1 MKVKGMVKTET
12 IAAIAT
18 ALSPAGIGIIRISG
32 EDAPEIADRIFVP
45 AKGKKKLADQKGYT
59 VHYGH
64 IAENGEILD
73 EVLALVMRAPHSY
86 TTENCV
92 EIHCHGG
99 ILVLRRIL
107 SAILRNGAR
116 MAEPGEFTRRAFLG
130 GRIDLSQAEAVM
142 DLINAKSDYARKSS
156 VRQLGGALSEKV
168 RSLRETILYET
179 AYIESALDD
188 PEHISLD
195 GYPERLKG
203 ILIPMAEELQNLAAT
218 FSRGKV
224 VREGIQT
231 VILGKPNAGKSS
243 LMNVLVGEDRAIVT
257 DVEGTT
263 RDTLEEQIRL
273 RGISLNIIDTA
284 GIRETDNIVEKIGV
298 DKARSIVD
306 KADLILYIVDGS
318 RPLDENDRQILEL
331 IEGRRAIVLL
341 NKSDLRQVLTAEE
354 VENVSGR
361 KVLPVSAKEQTGFDR
376 LEETIESMFLSGEI
390 DFNEEL
396 IITNDRHRAALEE
409 AEKSLQLVL
418 ESIESGM
425 TEDFF
430 TVDLLNAYEELGSII
445 GESMEDDLAEEIF
458 RNFCMGK

>member
-1 MKVKGMVKTET
+1 MNRTET

-32 EDAPEIADRIFVP
+32 DDAMTVADRVFRS
-45 AKGKKKLADQKGYT
+45 AGGRKRLADQKGYT

-64 IAENGEILD
+64 ITEDGEVID

-92 EIHCHGG
+92 EIQCHGG
-99 ILVLRRIL
+99 LFVLKRIL
-107 SAILRNGAR
+107 AAILRNGAR
-116 MAEPGEFTRRAFLG
+116 MAEPGEFTKRAFLG

-142 DLINAKSDYARKSS
+142 DLISAKNEYSRKSS
-156 VRQLGGALSEKV
+156 LRQLSGSLSEKV
-168 RSLRETILYET
+168 KELRAKILYES

-188 PEHISLD
+188 PEHISLE
-195 GYPERLKG
+195 GYPEHLKTV
-203 ILIPMAEELQNLAAT
+203 LQPLVQEMEKLAET
-218 FSRGKV
+218 FSSGRV
-224 VREGIQT
+224 LRDGIQT

-243 LMNVLVGEDRAIVT
+243 LMNVLVGENRAIVT

-263 RDTLEEQIRL
+263 RDILEEQIHL

-298 DKARSIVD
+298 DKARNTVD

-318 RPLDENDRQILEL
+318 RPMDENDRQIIEL
-331 IEGRRAIVLL
+331 IGDRKAIVLL
-341 NKSDLRQVLTAEE
+341 NKSDLAQVLSIED
-354 VENVSGR
+354 VERAAGR
-361 KVLPVSAKEQTGFDR
+361 PVLAVSAKEQTGIDA
-376 LEETIESMFLSGEI
+376 LEERIEEMFLSGEI
-390 DFNEEL
+390 DFNDEL
-396 IITNDRHRAALEE
+396 IITNDRHRTALEE
-409 AEKSLQLVL
+409 AVHSLRLVL
-418 ESIESGM
+418 QSIEDQM

-445 GESMEDDLAEEIF
+445 GESMEDDLADEIF
-458 RNFCMGK
+458 KRFCMGK

>member
-1 MKVKGMVKTET
+1 MNRTET

-32 EDAPEIADRIFVP
+32 DDALTVADRVFRS
-45 AKGKKKLADQKGYT
+45 AGGRKRLADQKGYT

-64 IAENGEILD
+64 ITEDGEVID

-92 EIHCHGG
+92 EIQCHGG
-99 ILVLRRIL
+99 LLVLKRIL
-107 SAILRNGAR
+107 AAILRNGAR
-116 MAEPGEFTRRAFLG
+116 MAEPGEFTKRAFLG

-142 DLINAKSDYARKSS
+142 DLISAKNEDSRKSS
-156 VRQLGGALSEKV
+156 LRQLSGSLSEKV
-168 RSLRETILYET
+168 KELRAKILYES

-188 PEHISLD
+188 PEHISLE
-195 GYPERLKG
+195 GYPEHLKAV
-203 ILIPMAEELQNLAAT
+203 LQPLVQEMEKLAET
-218 FSRGKV
+218 FSSGRV
-224 VREGIQT
+224 LRDGIQT

-243 LMNVLVGEDRAIVT
+243 LMNVLVGENRAIVT

-263 RDTLEEQIRL
+263 RDILEEQIHL

-298 DKARSIVD
+298 DKARNTVD

-318 RPLDENDRQILEL
+318 RPMDENDRQIIEL
-331 IEGRRAIVLL
+331 IGDRKAIVLL
-341 NKSDLRQVLTAEE
+341 NKSDLAQVLSIED
-354 VENVSGR
+354 VERAAGR
-361 KVLPVSAKEQTGFDR
+361 PVLAVSAKEQTGIDA
-376 LEETIESMFLSGEI
+376 LEERIEEMFLSGEI
-390 DFNEEL
+390 DFNDEL
-396 IITNDRHRAALEE
+396 IITNDRHRTALEE
-409 AEKSLQLVL
+409 AVHSLRLVL
-418 ESIESGM
+418 QSIEDGM

-445 GESMEDDLAEEIF
+445 GESMEDDLADEIF
-458 RNFCMGK
+458 KRFCMGK

>member
-1 MKVKGMVKTET
+1 MNRTET

-32 EDAPEIADRIFVP
+32 DDALTVADRVFRS
-45 AKGKKKLADQKGYT
+45 AGGRKRLADQKGYT

-64 IAENGEILD
+64 ITEDGEVID

-92 EIHCHGG
+92 EIRCHGG
-99 ILVLRRIL
+99 LLVLKRIL
-107 SAILRNGAR
+107 AAILSNGAR
-116 MAEPGEFTRRAFLG
+116 MAEPGEFTKRAFLG

-142 DLINAKSDYARKSS
+142 DLISAKNEYSRKSS
-156 VRQLGGALSEKV
+156 LRQLSGSLSEKV
-168 RSLRETILYET
+168 KELRAKILYES

-188 PEHISLD
+188 PEHISLE
-195 GYPERLKG
+195 GYPEHLKTV
-203 ILIPMAEELQNLAAT
+203 LQPLVQEMEKLAET
-218 FSRGKV
+218 FSSGRV
-224 VREGIQT
+224 LRDGIQT

-243 LMNVLVGEDRAIVT
+243 LMNVLVGENRAIVT

-263 RDTLEEQIRL
+263 RDILEEQIHL

-298 DKARSIVD
+298 DKARNTVD

-318 RPLDENDRQILEL
+318 RPMDENDRQIIEL
-331 IEGRRAIVLL
+331 IGDRKAIVLL
-341 NKSDLRQVLTAEE
+341 NKSDLAQVLSIED
-354 VENVSGR
+354 VERAAGR
-361 KVLPVSAKEQTGFDR
+361 PVLAVSAKEQTGIDA
-376 LEETIESMFLSGEI
+376 LEERIEEMFLSGEI
-390 DFNEEL
+390 DFNDEL
-396 IITNDRHRAALEE
+396 IITNDRHRTALEE
-409 AEKSLQLVL
+409 AVHSLRLVL
-418 ESIESGM
+418 QSIEDQM

-445 GESMEDDLAEEIF
+445 GESMEDDLADEIF
-458 RNFCMGK
+458 KRFCMGK

>member
-1 MKVKGMVKTET
+1 MNRTET

-32 EDAPEIADRIFVP
+32 DDALTVADRVFRS
-45 AKGKKKLADQKGYT
+45 AGGRKSLAEQKGYT

-64 IAENGEILD
+64 ITEDGEVID

-92 EIHCHGG
+92 EIQCHGG
-99 ILVLRRIL
+99 LLVLKRIL
-107 SAILRNGAR
+107 AAILRNGAR
-116 MAEPGEFTRRAFLG
+116 MAEPGEFTKRAFLG

-142 DLINAKSDYARKSS
+142 DLISAKNEYSRKSS
-156 VRQLGGALSEKV
+156 LRQLSGSLSEKV
-168 RSLRETILYET
+168 KELRAKILYES

-188 PEHISLD
+188 PEHISLE
-195 GYPERLKG
+195 GYPEHLKTV
-203 ILIPMAEELQNLAAT
+203 LQPLVQEMEKLAET
-218 FSRGKV
+218 FSSGRV
-224 VREGIQT
+224 LRDGIQT

-243 LMNVLVGEDRAIVT
+243 LMNVLVGENRAIVT

-263 RDTLEEQIRL
+263 RDILEEQIHL

-298 DKARSIVD
+298 DKARNTVD

-318 RPLDENDRQILEL
+318 RPMDENDRQIIEL
-331 IEGRRAIVLL
+331 IGDRKAIVLL
-341 NKSDLRQVLTAEE
+341 NKSDLAQVLSIED
-354 VENVSGR
+354 VERAAGR
-361 KVLPVSAKEQTGFDR
+361 PVLAVSAKEQTGIDA
-376 LEETIESMFLSGEI
+376 LEERIEEMFLSGEI
-390 DFNEEL
+390 DFNDEL
-396 IITNDRHRAALEE
+396 IITNERHRTALEE
-409 AEKSLQLVL
+409 AVHSLRLVL
-418 ESIESGM
+418 QSIEDQM

-445 GESMEDDLAEEIF
+445 GESMEDDLADEIF
-458 RNFCMGK
+458 KRFCMGK

>member
-1 MKVKGMVKTET
+1 MNRTET

-32 EDAPEIADRIFVP
+32 DDALTVADRVFCS
-45 AKGKKKLADQKGYT
+45 AGGRKRLADQKGYT

-64 IAENGEILD
+64 ITEDGEVID

-92 EIHCHGG
+92 EIQCHGG
-99 ILVLRRIL
+99 LLVLKRIL
-107 SAILRNGAR
+107 AAILRNGAR
-116 MAEPGEFTRRAFLG
+116 MAEPGEFTKRAFLG

-142 DLINAKSDYARKSS
+142 DLISAKNEYSRKSS
-156 VRQLGGALSEKV
+156 LRQLSGSLSEKV
-168 RSLRETILYET
+168 KELRAKILYES

-188 PEHISLD
+188 PEHISLE
-195 GYPERLKG
+195 GYPEHLKTV
-203 ILIPMAEELQNLAAT
+203 LQPLVQEMEKLAET
-218 FSRGKV
+218 FSSGRV
-224 VREGIQT
+224 LRDGIQT

-243 LMNVLVGEDRAIVT
+243 LMNVLVGENRAIVT

-263 RDTLEEQIRL
+263 RDILEEQIHL

-298 DKARSIVD
+298 DKARNTVD

-318 RPLDENDRQILEL
+318 RPMDENDRQIIEL
-331 IEGRRAIVLL
+331 IGDRKAIVLL
-341 NKSDLRQVLTAEE
+341 NKSDLAQVLSIED
-354 VENVSGR
+354 VERAAGR
-361 KVLPVSAKEQTGFDR
+361 PVLAVSAKEQTGIDA
-376 LEETIESMFLSGEI
+376 LEERIEEMFLSGEI
-390 DFNEEL
+390 DFNDEL
-396 IITNDRHRAALEE
+396 IITNDRHRTALEE
-409 AEKSLQLVL
+409 AVHSLRLVL
-418 ESIESGM
+418 QSIEDQM

-445 GESMEDDLAEEIF
+445 GESMEDDLADEIF
-458 RNFCMGK
+458 KRFCMGK

>member
-1 MKVKGMVKTET
+1 MNRTET

-32 EDAPEIADRIFVP
+32 DDALTVADRVFCS
-45 AKGKKKLADQKGYT
+45 AGGRKRLADQKGYT

-64 IAENGEILD
+64 ITEDGEVID

-92 EIHCHGG
+92 EIQCHGG
-99 ILVLRRIL
+99 LLVLKRIL
-107 SAILRNGAR
+107 AAILRNGAR
-116 MAEPGEFTRRAFLG
+116 MAEPGEFTKRAFLG

-142 DLINAKSDYARKSS
+142 DLISAKNEYSRKSS
-156 VRQLGGALSEKV
+156 LRQLSGSLSEKV
-168 RSLRETILYET
+168 KELRAKILYES

-188 PEHISLD
+188 PEHISLE
-195 GYPERLKG
+195 GYPEHLKTV
-203 ILIPMAEELQNLAAT
+203 LYPLTEEMEKLAET
-218 FSRGKV
+218 FSSGRV
-224 VREGIQT
+224 LRDGIQT

-243 LMNVLVGEDRAIVT
+243 LMNVLVGENRAIVT

-263 RDTLEEQIRL
+263 RDILEEQIHL

-298 DKARSIVD
+298 DKARNTVD

-318 RPLDENDRQILEL
+318 RPMDENDRQIIEL
-331 IEGRRAIVLL
+331 IGDRKAIVLL
-341 NKSDLRQVLTAEE
+341 NKSDLAQVLSIED
-354 VENVSGR
+354 VERAAGR
-361 KVLPVSAKEQTGFDR
+361 PVLAVSAKEQTGIDA
-376 LEETIESMFLSGEI
+376 LEERIEEMFLSGEI
-390 DFNEEL
+390 DFNDEL
-396 IITNDRHRAALEE
+396 IITNDRHRTALEE
-409 AEKSLQLVL
+409 AVHSLRLVL
-418 ESIESGM
+418 QSIEDGM

-445 GESMEDDLAEEIF
+445 GESMEDDLADEIF
-458 RNFCMGK
+458 KRFCMGK

>member
-1 MKVKGMVKTET
+1 MNRTET

-32 EDAPEIADRIFVP
+32 DDALTVADRVFRS
-45 AKGKKKLADQKGYT
+45 AGGRKRLADQKGYT

-64 IAENGEILD
+64 ITEDGEVID

-92 EIHCHGG
+92 EIQCHGG
-99 ILVLRRIL
+99 LLVLKRIL
-107 SAILRNGAR
+107 AAILRNGAR
-116 MAEPGEFTRRAFLG
+116 MAEPGEFTKRAFLG

-142 DLINAKSDYARKSS
+142 DLISAKNEYSRKSS
-156 VRQLGGALSEKV
+156 LRQLSGSLSEKV
-168 RSLRETILYET
+168 KELRAKILYES

-188 PEHISLD
+188 PEHISLE
-195 GYPERLKG
+195 GYPEHLKTV
-203 ILIPMAEELQNLAAT
+203 LQPLVQEMEKLAET
-218 FSRGKV
+218 FSSGRV
-224 VREGIQT
+224 LRDGIQT

-243 LMNVLVGEDRAIVT
+243 LMNVLVGENRAIVT

-263 RDTLEEQIRL
+263 RDILEEQIHL

-298 DKARSIVD
+298 DKARNTVD

-318 RPLDENDRQILEL
+318 RPMDENDRQIIEL
-331 IEGRRAIVLL
+331 IGDRKAIVLL
-341 NKSDLRQVLTAEE
+341 NKSDLAQVLSIED
-354 VENVSGR
+354 VERAAGR
-361 KVLPVSAKEQTGFDR
+361 PVLAVSAKEQTGIDA
-376 LEETIESMFLSGEI
+376 LEERIEEMFLSGEI
-390 DFNEEL
+390 DFNDEL
-396 IITNDRHRAALEE
+396 IITNDRHRTALEE
-409 AEKSLQLVL
+409 AVHSLRLVL
-418 ESIESGM
+418 QSIEDQM

-445 GESMEDDLAEEIF
+445 GESMEDDLADEIF
-458 RNFCMGK
+458 KRFCMGK

>member
-1 MKVKGMVKTET
+1 MNRTET

-32 EDAPEIADRIFVP
+32 DDAMTVADRVFRS
-45 AKGKKKLADQKGYT
+45 AGGRKRLADQKGYT

-64 IAENGEILD
+64 ITEDGEVID

-92 EIHCHGG
+92 EIQCHGG
-99 ILVLRRIL
+99 LFVLKRIL
-107 SAILRNGAR
+107 AAILRNGAR
-116 MAEPGEFTRRAFLG
+116 MAEPGEFTKRAFLG

-142 DLINAKSDYARKSS
+142 DLISAKNEYSRKSS
-156 VRQLGGALSEKV
+156 LRQLSGSLSEKV
-168 RSLRETILYET
+168 KELRAKILYES

-188 PEHISLD
+188 PEHISLE
-195 GYPERLKG
+195 GYPEHLKTV
-203 ILIPMAEELQNLAAT
+203 LQPLVQEMEKLAEK
-218 FSRGKV
+218 FSSGRV
-224 VREGIQT
+224 LRDGIQT

-243 LMNVLVGEDRAIVT
+243 LMNVLVGENRAIVT

-263 RDTLEEQIRL
+263 RDILEEQIHL

-298 DKARSIVD
+298 DKARNTVD

-318 RPLDENDRQILEL
+318 RPMDENDRQIIEL
-331 IEGRRAIVLL
+331 IGDRKAIVLL
-341 NKSDLRQVLTAEE
+341 NKSDLAQVLSIED
-354 VENVSGR
+354 VERAAGR
-361 KVLPVSAKEQTGFDR
+361 PVLAVSAKEQTGIDA
-376 LEETIESMFLSGEI
+376 LEERIEEMFLSGEI
-390 DFNEEL
+390 DFNDEL
-396 IITNDRHRAALEE
+396 IITNDRHRTALEE
-409 AEKSLQLVL
+409 AVHSLRLVL
-418 ESIESGM
+418 QSIEDQM

-445 GESMEDDLAEEIF
+445 GESMEDDLADEIF
-458 RNFCMGK
+458 KRFCMGK